1 MDINNLM
8 ENVRAFFS
16 GQYKGV
22 ENSNSFISFEP
33 LGSMI
38 DPSDFMDD
46 NNGVSDLKATEQLS
60 VLGDL
65 LPHIEE
71 VFIPDTGR
79 LSSAYETLIESAV
92 FSGAKIT
99 AEDKSSYIARF
110 SEEKSEALL
119 KLDEG
124 RKASINMPEG
134 SYLPVY
140 SFPKKWYDTSGSFWV
155 NKTFSSTEIATPPA
169 SDPPPPGRRPFIGWR
184 TKLSVDPETLI
195 VADIHTPPDAT
206 QPARLNIP
214 LRTRFQDINRPV
226 NVAATVR
233 PMNTVAAL
241 NTTVNPVATQPAMK
255 MRNLNLLNKIDFSD
269 RVRVTQQLVKDDTA
283 NVAPVQS
290 NAFSMSFD
298 YCLVYL
304 QRPWL
309 NTSLFTFSNIW
320 YSLSLQEN
328 YFSNGMKDDTNKG
341 ILKSFSTAM
350 ILIKNLRIK
359 AAWTD
364 DDKSNAQNSI
374 GLGVFNLNNSQF
386 VNNELITP
394 GMQIIG
400 WMCEVLPKLPA
411 QGDPNII
418 S

>member
-16 GQYKGV
+16 EQYKGV

-46 NNGVSDLKATEQLS
+46 NNGVSDLKAIEQLS
-60 VLGDL
+60 ILGDR
-65 LPHIEE
+65 LPQIEE

-92 FSGAKIT
+92 FSGVKIK

-155 NKTFSSTEIATPPA
+155 NKTFSSAETPPPA
-169 SDPPPPGRRPFIGWR
+169 TSPPPPGRRPFLGWR

-195 VADIHTPPDAT
+195 VANIQTPPAAT
-206 QPARLNIP
+206 RPARLNIP
-214 LRTRFQDINRPV
+214 LRTRFQEINRPV

-241 NTTVNPVATQPAMK
+241 NTTVNPVAAKPVME

-269 RVRVTQQLVKDDTA
+269 RIRVTQQLVKDDTA
-283 NVAPVQS
+283 NVAPVHS

-304 QRPWL
+304 QRPWF
-309 NTSLFTFSNIW
+309 NTSLFTFSNVW

-328 YFSNGMKDDTNKG
+328 YFSNGLKDESNHG
-341 ILKSFSTAM
+341 ILKCIPTAM
-350 ILIKNLRIK
+350 ILIKNLKIT

-364 DDKSNAQNSI
+364 DDKSNAKNSI
-374 GLGVFNLNNSQF
+374 GLGVFNLNNSEF
-386 VNNELITP
+386 IDNALITP

>member
-1 MDINNLM
+1 M

-22 ENSNSFISFEP
+22 ENTNSFISFEP

-46 NNGVSDLKATEQLS
+46 HTGVADLKAIEQLS
-60 VLGDL
+60 ILGDR

-92 FSGAKIT
+92 FSGAKII

-110 SEEKSEALL
+110 GEEKSDALL

-124 RKASINMPEG
+124 RKASISMPEG

-140 SFPKKWYDTSGSFWV
+140 GFPKKWYDISGPFWI
-155 NKTFSSTEIATPPA
+155 NKTFSATETPPPATPA
-169 SDPPPPGRRPFIGWR
+169 PPPGKRPFLGWR
-184 TKLSVDPETLI
+184 TKLMVDPQVLI
-195 VADIHTPPDAT
+195 TPDIITPPPAA
-206 QPARLNIP
+206 QPAKFNIP
-214 LRTRFQDINRPV
+214 LRTRFQRINRPV
-226 NVAATVR
+226 NLAATVR
-233 PMNTVAAL
+233 PINATVAL
-241 NTTVNPVATQPAMK
+241 NTTINQVAVKPVME
-255 MRNLNLLNKIDFSD
+255 MRNLNLLNKINFSD

-283 NVAPVQS
+283 NVAPVRS

-304 QRPWL
+304 ERPWFH
-309 NTSLFTFSNIW
+309 TSLFTFSNMW

-328 YFSNGMKDDTNKG
+328 FFSNGIKDDSNNG
-341 ILKSFSTAM
+341 ILKCIPTAM
-350 ILIKNLRIK
+350 ILIKNLKIT

-364 DDKSNAQNSI
+364 DDKSNAKNSI
-374 GLGVFNLNNSQF
+374 GLGVFNLNNSEF
-386 VNNELITP
+386 IDNTLITP

>member
-46 NNGVSDLKATEQLS
+46 NNALSDLKAIEQLS
-60 VLGDL
+60 ILGDR

-92 FSGAKIT
+92 FSGAKII

-140 SFPKKWYDTSGSFWV
+140 GFPKKWYDISSPFWV
-155 NKTFSSTEIATPPA
+155 NKTFSATETPPPSTPA
-169 SDPPPPGRRPFIGWR
+169 PPPGKRPFLGWR
-184 TKLSVDPETLI
+184 TKLMVDPQTLI
-195 VADIHTPPDAT
+195 TPDISASPAVT
-206 QPARLNIP
+206 QSAKLNIP
-214 LRTRFQDINRPV
+214 LRARFQRVNRPL
-226 NVAATVR
+226 NVATTIR
-233 PMNTVAAL
+233 PIAL
-241 NTTVNPVATQPAMK
+241 NATVNPVAVKPSME
-255 MRNLNLLNKIDFSD
+255 MRNLNLLNKINFSD
-269 RVRVTQQLVKDDTA
+269 RIRVTQQLVKDDTA
-283 NVAPVQS
+283 NVAPVHS

-304 QRPWL
+304 ERPWF
-309 NTSLFTFSNIW
+309 NTSLFTFSNMW

-328 YFSNGMKDDTNKG
+328 FFSNGIKDESNNG
-341 ILKSFSTAM
+341 ILKCIPTAM
-350 ILIKNLRIK
+350 ILIKNLKIT

-364 DDKSNAQNSI
+364 DDKANAKNSI
-374 GLGVFNLNNSQF
+374 SLGVFNLNNSEF
-386 VNNELITP
+386 IDNALITP

>member
-16 GQYKGV
+16 EQYKGV

-38 DPSDFMDD
+38 DPSDFADD
-46 NNGVSDLKATEQLS
+46 NNGISDLKAIEQLS
-60 VLGDL
+60 ILGDR
-65 LPHIEE
+65 LPQIEE

-99 AEDKSSYIARF
+99 AEDKSGYIARF
-110 SEEKSEALL
+110 NEEKSAALL

-124 RKASINMPEG
+124 KKASINMPEG

-155 NKTFSSTEIATPPA
+155 NKTFSSTETPPPATP
-169 SDPPPPGRRPFIGWR
+169 PPPPGRRPFLGWR
-184 TKLSVDPETLI
+184 TRLLVDPETLI
-195 VADIHTPPDAT
+195 VADTHPS
-206 QPARLNIP
+206 PAAIEPGQLNIP
-214 LRTRFQDINRPV
+214 LHTRFQHINRPID
-226 NVAATVR
+226 VATTVR
-233 PMNTVAAL
+233 PMNTIAA
-241 NTTVNPVATQPAMK
+241 VNPVAAKPVME
-255 MRNLNLLNKIDFSD
+255 MRNLNILNKINFSD
-269 RVRVTQQLVKDDTA
+269 RIRVTQQLVKDDAA

-290 NAFSMSFD
+290 NTFSMSFD

-304 QRPWL
+304 QRPWF
-309 NTSLFTFSNIW
+309 NTSLFTFSNVW
-320 YSLSLQEN
+320 YGLSLQEN
-328 YFSNGMKDDTNKG
+328 YFSNGIKDESNHG
-341 ILKSFSTAM
+341 ILKCIPTAM
-350 ILIKNLRIK
+350 ILIKNLKIT

-364 DDKSNAQNSI
+364 DDKSNAKNSI
-374 GLGVFNLNNSQF
+374 GLGVFNLNNSEF
-386 VNNELITP
+386 IDNALITP

-411 QGDPNII
+411 QADPNII